1 MTKDEYL
8 SVGLMRS
15 VVFNNNNK
23 QVLSFAPPKSIDY
36 TSESFGDW
44 KCDNI
49 QAEEYVDGTM
59 INVFWDELIGESG
72 DWQITSRSCV
82 EANVG
87 FYLHT
92 GSKTFRTMFLEAC
105 NEVSLEFDYLKKNT

>member
-1 MTKDEYL
+1 ML
-8 SVGLMRS
+8 LQNL
-15 VVFNNNNK
+15 FH
-23 QVLSFAPPKSIDY
+23 
-36 TSESFGDW
+36 TSEVFGDW
-44 KCDNI
+44 QNDDI

-72 DWQITSRSCV
+72 DWQIASRSCV

-105 NEVSLEFDYLKKNT
+105 NEVS